1 MDVDG
6 TISPATIYQHY
17 ESVVRRLFR
26 ELDDANADADPS
38 QSQSQSQN
46 PPPLALDWP
55 LSVEGVDADL
65 TLDELPVSPNSLLP
79 EYQLTQEWF
88 ERVVEELRQAEESK
102 AIANMAAAAS
112 GEEEDVGI
120 GVGAHE

>member
-1 MDVDG
+1 M
-6 TISPATIYQHY
+6 
-17 ESVVRRLFR
+17 RRLFR
-26 ELDDANADADPS
+26 ELDDADPS
-38 QSQSQSQN
+38 QSQNQN

-102 AIANMAAAAS
+102 AIANMAAAAA

-120 GVGAHE
+120 GVGSHDERL

>member
-1 MDVDG
+1 M
-6 TISPATIYQHY
+6 
-17 ESVVRRLFR
+17 RRLFR
-26 ELDDANADADPS
+26 ELDDANAD

-46 PPPLALDWP
+46 PPSLALDWP
-55 LSVEGVDADL
+55 LSVEGLDADL

-102 AIANMAAAAS
+102 PIANMAAAAA

-120 GVGAHE
+120 GVGSHDERL

>member
-1 MDVDG
+1 M
-6 TISPATIYQHY
+6 
-17 ESVVRRLFR
+17 RRLFR
-26 ELDDANADADPS
+26 ELDDADPS
-38 QSQSQSQN
+38 QSQNQNQN

-55 LSVEGVDADL
+55 LSVEGLDADL

-102 AIANMAAAAS
+102 AIANMAAAAA

-120 GVGAHE
+120 GVGAHDERM